1 MVEIA
6 LAALAVLVL
15 TLSIGV
21 PLPMCFGAAL
31 MVMSLVGGVTMKGT
45 MLWGYGQL
53 ANPVLLAIPLFIL
66 AGTLMSVSGIAA
78 SLLRLVNVFI
88 GHVRGGLG
96 VVATLCCAIIG
107 AISGSGLTGVAAIG
121 PLLIPEMAKQGYPRG
136 YASALVACSS
146 VLGLLIPPSVTM
158 IVYGWVTDTSILACF
173 LATLGPG
180 LLITFNLA
188 LVNLYKARKFKL
200 QLDAKP
206 DLKTLLRDARKRTVI
221 AAPALLMP
229 FIILGGIYG
238 GVLTPTEAAAV
249 AVIYAVPVGFLIYKG
264 LTFRTL
270 LDAGKE
276 AGTAIGAIMLMI
288 LFSLILSQMLVLES
302 IPQKMVEVIFEFTQD
317 KTLILILV
325 NVLLFIVGMIV
336 NDITAIILVAPL
348 LLPLMNAIGIDPVHF
363 AAIIGVNT
371 ALGGITPPY
380 ASILYMGARIGNV
393 KVVDIVGPALH
404 FLLFAFG
411 PAVLLTAFWPDLALF
426 FPRLFGY

>member
-6 LAALAVLVL
+6 LAALAILVI

-31 MVMSLVGGVTMKGT
+31 MVMSLIGGVTMKGT

-78 SLLRLVNVFI
+78 SLLKLVNVFI

-121 PLLIPEMAKQGYPRG
+121 PLLIPEMAKQGYPRA

-158 IVYGWVTDTSILACF
+158 IVYGWVTDTSILASF

-180 LLITFNLA
+180 LMIMVSLAVVNLIT
-188 LVNLYKARKFKL
+188 ARGFDLK
-200 QLDAKP
+200 LDAKP
-206 DLKTLLRDARKRTVI
+206 DLRTLVTEARRRTI
-221 AAPALLMP
+221 SAAPALLMP

-249 AVIYAVPVGFLIYKG
+249 AVIYAVPVGMLIYKG
-264 LTFRTL
+264 LTLRTL

-276 AGTAIGAIMLMI
+276 SGTAIGAIMLMI
-288 LFSLILSQMLVLES
+288 LFSMILSQMLTLES
-302 IPQKMVEVIFEFTQD
+302 IPQKMVEVIFEVTQD

-348 LLPLMNAIGIDPVHF
+348 LLPLMNAIGVDPVHF

-393 KVVDIVGPALH
+393 KAVEIVGPAMRLLLYA
-404 FLLFAFG
+404 FL
-411 PAVLLTAFWPDLALF
+411 PTVLLTAFWPDLALF